1 MGDVLKVLDPGDAFG
16 TKAGEKS
23 QEIQAAS
30 TQASIDELKRQF
42 DIQQGRLEPFFEQSK
57 GAINLL
63 SQFSGAQGADAQAS
77 ALANL
82 MDSPGAKFRRE
93 QAQKGIVRNASVTG
107 GLGGGNVLRQSQ
119 QQGIASAQ
127 QELGDE
133 LNRLSTIA
141 GISQSA
147 GGELGQAGSQFSTG
161 FAAKLQEGA
170 NAQNQ
175 AITSQQQGKTAAVNT
190 AAGFLG
196 MFSDENMKK
205 DIREMS
211 NQECFDTL
219 IATPI
224 KAWKYLEELGLDD
237 ECKERIGPMYQESP
251 DCIKVEGIKALDLHD
266 ELWLIAGAL
275 KHFAENNHGNT

>member
-1 MGDVLKVLDPGDAFG
+1 MSSVLKVLDPGDLFG
-16 TKAGEKS
+16 TQAKESA
-23 QEIQAAS
+23 QDIQAES
-30 TQASIDELKRQF
+30 TRSSIEELRRQF

-63 SQFSGAQGADAQAS
+63 SQFSGAQGAEAQEA

-82 MDSPGAKFRRE
+82 LDSPGAKFRRE
-93 QAQKGIVRNASVTG
+93 QAQKGILRNASVTG

-127 QELGDE
+127 GELSDE

-147 GGELGQAGSQFSTG
+147 GGELGQAGNQFATG
-161 FAAKLQEGA
+161 LASKLQEGA
-170 NAQNQ
+170 ASQNQ
-175 AITSQQQGKTAAVNT
+175 SIAAQQQGKTAAVNT
-190 AAGFLG
+190 AAGLFAL
-196 MFSDENMKK
+196 FSDENMKT
-205 DIREMS
+205 DIRSMS
-211 NQECFDTL
+211 NQECFDTV

-237 ECKERIGPMYQESP
+237 EHKERIGPMYQESP
-251 DCIKVEGIKALDLHD
+251 DCIKVEGMKALDLHD

-275 KHFAENNHGNT
+275 KHFAGINHGNT